1 LPIIVWSVVL
11 AVALYPVFNWLA
23 AVLGG
28 RRKLAAALITILGLM
43 VVIGPVT
50 WLGLGLTDGVKW
62 LIARFDSGKMIPP
75 PLESVKDWPLVGQQL
90 YDFWALTS
98 TNLRS
103 AVTNLLPQLQ
113 PLGWQKRAVLGS
125 PEKRDFCFC
134 RANPAFGKRRINVCA
149 TTVPARKRPNSHL
162 HRKGTKRGRVA
173 HFAAELNTGYGE
185 LHIFWVRKSICLD
198 LNRVERIRSRQ
209 A

>member
-1 LPIIVWSVVL
+1 MSSLS
-11 AVALYPVFNWLA
+11 
-23 AVLGG
+23 
-28 RRKLAAALITILGLM
+28 
-43 VVIGPVT
+43 
-50 WLGLGLTDGVKW
+50 
-62 LIARFDSGKMIPP
+62 SPP
-75 PLESVKDWPLVGQQL
+75 PDPAPPAKTPPLNLTVRPRLIFGKSERFSVRLKSEIFVFAGLIRP
-90 YDFWALTS
+90 
-98 TNLRS
+98 
-103 AVTNLLPQLQ
+103 
-113 PLGWQKRAVLGS
+113 
-125 PEKRDFCFC
+125 
-134 RANPAFGKRRINVCA
+134 FGKRRINVCA